1 MNATVAVAPTEPA
14 EAESKASIPGAVTI
28 SRWINLAAILA
39 MLGVLS
45 GSLYAQ
51 FALGEQPC
59 PLCLIQRVGM
69 FGVVMGPIMNLTMG
83 IRVRHYGVS
92 ILSAAAAAATSVRQI
107 LLHIVPVPGQ
117 PTGFGSPILGFHMY
131 TWAFIVFCI
140 AIVGIAFLLLWQQPF
155 ETKDNGVFVDGGW
168 IKIASI
174 VVIAWVCFY
183 LLLITLAVIPECGL
197 GMCPDNPDNTKPW
210 LGVFFQ

>member
-1 MNATVAVAPTEPA
+1 MAAAQAEPA
-14 EAESKASIPGAVTI
+14 QAESKVAIPSAVTL
-28 SRWINLAAILA
+28 SRLINLVAMLA

-45 GSLYAQ
+45 GSLSVQ
-51 FALGEQPC
+51 FAQGEQPC

-69 FGVVMGPIMNLTMG
+69 FGVVMGPIMNLTIG

-92 ILSAAAAAATSVRQI
+92 ILFAAAAAASMRQI

-117 PTGFGSPILGFHMY
+117 PTGFGSPIFGFHIY
-131 TWAFIVFCI
+131 TWAFIVFCV
-140 AIVGIAFLLLWQQPF
+140 AIVGIAVLLLWQQPF
-155 ETKDNGVFVDGGW
+155 EAKDNGVFADGGW

-174 VVIAWVCFY
+174 VMIAWLCFY
-183 LLLITLAVIPECGL
+183 LLLMTFAVIPECGL